1 MICGTIFNNITGK
14 IAQEAAMSI
23 RDTKG
28 NPGVWEGLAWGDLS
42 GEERELWAV
51 LGWREDM
58 WDRNEAPPSTDKAWK
73 DLTYQEQGAA
83 MSLGFTEGIWD
94 NFEDQ

>member
-1 MICGTIFNNITGK
+1 
-14 IAQEAAMSI
+14 MSI
-23 RDTKG
+23 RDMKG
-28 NPGVWEGLAWGDLS
+28 DPAVWEGLSWADLS